1 MQKPAVNLVFAL
13 TIGRSIDI
21 LQYHQTEQHKY
32 IYDTMDTI
40 KFYIGEENGVVVEKN
55 NFTESI
61 FAEQYKQAIKVIGS
75 MLEVEVH
82 NPMIYP

>member
-1 MQKPAVNLVFAL
+1 
-13 TIGRSIDI
+13 
-21 LQYHQTEQHKY
+21 
-32 IYDTMDTI
+32 MDTI

>member
-1 MQKPAVNLVFAL
+1 
-13 TIGRSIDI
+13 
-21 LQYHQTEQHKY
+21 
-32 IYDTMDTI
+32 MDTI

-75 MLEVEVH
+75 MLEVGVH
-82 NPMIYP
+82 NPMIYPN